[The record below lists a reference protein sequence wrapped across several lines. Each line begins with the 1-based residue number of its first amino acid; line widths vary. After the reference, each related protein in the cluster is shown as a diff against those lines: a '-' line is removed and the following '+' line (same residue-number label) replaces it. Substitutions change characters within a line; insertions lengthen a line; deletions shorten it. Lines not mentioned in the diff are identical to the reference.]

1 VENITLNTQKAIQ
14 LGQSLAAKNGHSSIE
29 PIHIFFGCLST
40 DHDFCETLL
49 KKSGISFQD
58 LKADLKKE
66 FEKIPSQKISK
77 SFMSVNSQKVLD
89 SAIQK
94 AQNER
99 K

>member
-1 VENITLNTQKAIQ
+1 MENITLNTQKAIQ
-14 LGQSLAAKNGHSSIE
+14 LGQGLAAKNGHSSIE

-66 FEKIPSQKISK
+66 FEKPQGKMNEQQQT
-77 SFMSVNSQKVLD
+77 SFRYNYLVP
-89 SAIQK
+89 K
-94 AQNER
+94 AAQSFIT
-99 K
+99 